1 MSTLQIGEL
10 AGRFGLPVET
20 VRYYERAGLLP
31 ASARTSGNYRAY
43 NASHVEQ
50 LGFVVNCRA
59 LDMTQDEIR
68 RLLQLRAEPK
78 SGCKDV
84 NALIDEHIRDISKRI
99 SDLNALLTD
108 LRKLRRS
115 CNQAQADEDCKILK
129 SLHQASAPIR
139 GRRTRRSRT

>member
-31 ASARTSGNYRAY
+31 APGRTSGNYRVYSA
-43 NASHVEQ
+43 NHVEQ
-50 LGFVVNCRA
+50 LGFIVNCRA

-68 RLLQLRAEPK
+68 RILRLRADPK
-78 SGCKDV
+78 SGCSDV
-84 NALIDEHIRDISKRI
+84 NALIDEHIGDVSKRI

-108 LRKLRRS
+108 LRRLRRS
-115 CNQAQADEDCKILK
+115 CNQAQADEDCRILRT
-129 SLHQASAPIR
+129 LHHTAPP
-139 GRRTRRSRT
+139 GRARRPRRSKS